1 MNGTS
6 GEVGLSSTYRNISSK
21 VRETVTKP
29 FKHFSVNSRYNRKY
43 IPQFK
48 ILQNLQQSISFI
60 IWFHWQRLRRFIMYL
75 CTFVL
80 TINFFFIALKK
91 FRENNDFTKEVN
103 KEMIPRSEIK
113 TLISRNFC
121 DKMHYDK
128 MFVPRNCGNCG
139 ILLPRFC
146 RKNSVKLISN

>member
-1 MNGTS
+1 
-6 GEVGLSSTYRNISSK
+6 
-21 VRETVTKP
+21 
-29 FKHFSVNSRYNRKY
+29 
-43 IPQFK
+43 
-48 ILQNLQQSISFI
+48 
-60 IWFHWQRLRRFIMYL
+60 MYL

-121 DKMHYDK
+121 
-128 MFVPRNCGNCG
+128 
-139 ILLPRFC
+139 
-146 RKNSVKLISN
+146 